1 MGRMGRQPTVTG
13 YHDATVKKLA
23 EHPFFFTGC
32 WELREMLGRNAR
44 DEQQL
49 LEIIE
54 EVPLDSIYY
63 HTHSF
68 FLRHKYIAGPYP
80 NDFATWAAIQVRDR
94 VLGEKLAVLDPHDFD
109 NLEALRNEIVT
120 IIEEHLSRLQTV
132 PRVLY
137 GEPFHFMQS
146 RIIEVPTGREA
157 RTLTEFREVLST
169 ADISVIYYHTFEA
182 ISRLGRRQ
190 GDFAVWIEEQLGLP
204 DLARDVAKLNLYI
217 SGMEL
222 TRDRIIR
229 LCDARLE
236 KRGKN
241 ETAQGLPRGSA

>member
-1 MGRMGRQPTVTG
+1 VTG
-13 YHDATVKKLA
+13 YHDSMVKKFA
-23 EHPFFFTGC
+23 EDPFFFTGC

-94 VLGEKLAVLDPHDFD
+94 VLGERLAVLDPHDFD

-120 IIEEHLSRLQTV
+120 IIEGHLSRLQTV
-132 PRVLY
+132 PR
-137 GEPFHFMQS
+137 
-146 RIIEVPTGREA
+146 
-157 RTLTEFREVLST
+157 
-169 ADISVIYYHTFEA
+169 
-182 ISRLGRRQ
+182 GRRSGIHQ
-190 GDFAVWIEEQLGLP
+190 EKFFNHPAPGRLAGL
-204 DLARDVAKLNLYI
+204 DELSGTGKLK
-217 SGMEL
+217 G
-222 TRDRIIR
+222 
-229 LCDARLE
+229 
-236 KRGKN
+236 GKN
-241 ETAQGLPRGSA
+241 AR